1 MRLHD
6 MHLYDFLFGLRITNW
21 HGQTVAP
28 VLPESILGHGPS
40 VFQHSLHALGHARD
54 QALWRRVAPR
64 NPQQL
69 PAERREGVRLLLL
82 SPQRLLRP
90 APHVLLRVHIRRIL
104 RPTRHGAD
112 AELGKCA
119 LCLIRVQQPLAVDQ
133 DADEPPLRK
142 SPPEERTDMLPHQDS
157 ELGGVP
163 RGRAPHAKDAVGR
176 SLGRSVA
183 RSVGRSVGLST
194 RNIS

>member
-112 AELGKCA
+112 
-119 LCLIRVQQPLAVDQ
+119 Q
-133 DADEPPLRK
+133 DALWRHNAT
-142 SPPEERTDMLPHQDS
+142 R
-157 ELGGVP
+157 VF
-163 RGRAPHAKDAVGR
+163 
-176 SLGRSVA
+176 A
-183 RSVGRSVGLST
+183 RSPTGRLSLSLT
-194 RNIS
+194 ATGSSNPGVRPEDLRAQTFYVTLPPRTLRSSKRKKASFCKA